1 MDVPIPFS
9 PVLEDLT
16 VPTVQGLVD
25 TVRELCGRK

>member
-1 MDVPIPFS
+1 
-9 PVLEDLT
+9 VLEDLT